1 VAKIELRH
9 DGCGGV
15 QVSDTVMAHDELTRQ
30 IIDIFVKEGPID
42 REKLKPETTLKDLN
56 LESLDVVTVMM
67 AVEDKFG
74 VYFPMDSTLVEAKNF
89 DEFVRA
95 VAAHVA
101 KERA

>member
-1 VAKIELRH
+1 
-9 DGCGGV
+9 
-15 QVSDTVMAHDELTRQ
+15 
-30 IIDIFVKEGPID
+30 
-42 REKLKPETTLKDLN
+42 
-56 LESLDVVTVMM
+56 VVTVMM

-95 VAAHVA
+95 VAAHIA